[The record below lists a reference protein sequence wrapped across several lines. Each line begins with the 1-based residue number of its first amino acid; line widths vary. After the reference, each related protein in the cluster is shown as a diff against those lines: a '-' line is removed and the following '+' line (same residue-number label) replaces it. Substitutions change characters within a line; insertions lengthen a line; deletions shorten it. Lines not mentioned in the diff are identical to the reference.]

1 MNGKMLWF
9 NSEKG
14 YGYIQTENDERLY
27 VASAGFLPKE
37 EPTSRCAGRHVTFE
51 RTDEVGEPRAVDV
64 ACRPGVRAAESC
76 PPAHAAQRLEALVV

>member
-9 NSEKG
+9 NSQKG

-37 EPTSRCAGRHVTFE
+37 EPKSRCAGRHVTFE
-51 RTDEVGEPRAVDV
+51 RTDEAGEPRAVDV
-64 ACRPGVRAAESC
+64 AFVPESELPKRA
-76 PPAHAAQRLEALVV
+76 RLRTPRSGSKL

>member
-14 YGYIQTENDERLY
+14 YGYLQTENDERLY

-37 EPTSRCAGRHVTFE
+37 EPKARCAGRHVTFE
-51 RTDEVGEPRAVDV
+51 REEDGGDPRAVNV
-64 ACRPGVRAAESC
+64 AFVPESELPNRA
-76 PPAHAAQRLEALVV
+76 RLRTPRSGSKL

>member
-14 YGYIQTENDERLY
+14 YGYIQTETDERLY

-51 RTDEVGEPRAVDV
+51 RTDEAGEPRAVDV
-64 ACRPGVRAAESC
+64 AFVPESELPNRA
-76 PPAHAAQRLEALVV
+76 RLRTPRSGSKL

>member
-37 EPTSRCAGRHVTFE
+37 EPRGRRAGPAGTLE
-51 RTDEVGEPRAVDV
+51 RTDEADEPRAVDV
-64 ACRPGVRAAESC
+64 AFVPESELPNRA
-76 PPAHAAQRLEALVV
+76 RLRTPRSGSKL